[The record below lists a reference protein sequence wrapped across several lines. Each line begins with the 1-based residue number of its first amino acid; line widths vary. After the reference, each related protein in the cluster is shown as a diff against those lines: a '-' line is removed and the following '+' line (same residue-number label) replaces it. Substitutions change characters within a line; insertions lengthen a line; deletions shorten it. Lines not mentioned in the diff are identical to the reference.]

1 MSGIPRR
8 LPASVYRRRRL
19 AVFGGLLA
27 VIAVIVLIIWR
38 PSFGGVTAKPAEEAT
53 DGPTAVIACA
63 VGDIEVTAH
72 TDQDSYASG
81 VLPSLW
87 LSVKNVGA
95 VECELPVGSDVQEY
109 TIDSGSRESPDV
121 WWSSA
126 HCQAAGV
133 PMLITLKPGEERST
147 TPLSWDRTRSAP
159 DTCESARP
167 AAPGGGAS
175 YHLSVKVGVFESTAT
190 KQFFLE

>member
-38 PSFGGVTAKPAEEAT
+38 PSFGGVTAKPAEEAS

-63 VGDIEVTAH
+63 VGDIEVTPH

-109 TIDSGSRESPDV
+109 TIDSST
-121 WWSSA
+121 